1 MLRIYAKV
9 CHDSLD
15 TNGMICSVCQTNN
28 NSVIHLGRMPW
39 KRGKCYFATL
49 SFVSLLLCH
58 PMSMICKT
66 IYVYDLWVR

>member
-39 KRGKCYFATL
+39 KRGNAILPLLVLSLCY
-49 SFVSLLLCH
+49 
-58 PMSMICKT
+58 
-66 IYVYDLWVR
+66 YVIPCL